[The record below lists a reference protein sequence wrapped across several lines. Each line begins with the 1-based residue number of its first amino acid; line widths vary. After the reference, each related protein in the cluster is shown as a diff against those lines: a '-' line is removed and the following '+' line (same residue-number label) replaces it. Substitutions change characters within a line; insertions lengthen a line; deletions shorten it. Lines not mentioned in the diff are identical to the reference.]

1 MLFNSK
7 FKPNA
12 KVRGILEFVLAHL
25 KPWVALETTQSMKSK
40 LATQI
45 KIGGFSFTTQLEAVG
60 IFFIVVIELFQV
72 SLYWEELFHRLVYQV
87 RLQMI

>member
-1 MLFNSK
+1 
-7 FKPNA
+7 
-12 KVRGILEFVLAHL
+12 
-25 KPWVALETTQSMKSK
+25 MKSK

-60 IFFIVVIELFQV
+60 IFGIVVIELFQV